1 MGVIPDPRY
10 PKDPQELPRKQKRKP
25 KMCNPQQQSP
35 PQNAAWQ
42 GVYPD
47 LSALNE
53 LFSTQATAATPGQTS
68 PWIGFLASLGLQP
81 IPGGQTPQQ
90 QQQQARPEQEQ
101 PSAPPAP
108 EPERQEGHAYAGTNS
123 AAWGQPRHQPSP
135 GASQQ
140 PRGHSCGYSCGYSCG
155 APHISQLLQTITS
168 RLLHFSSVAT
178 RASVTFFCII
188 ALFCILSS
196 LPGFLIQSA
205 LYVVL
210 ATSLLRMPLPT
221 VLAGHLLYSAISFLH
236 PVGALFLLLPCLHK
250 LHVRGQPLGDPA
262 SWGVR
267 FTGSNTAWNQHMNHN
282 HQY

>member
-1 MGVIPDPRY
+1 MGPVIPDPRY
-10 PKDPQELPRKQKRKP
+10 PKDPQELPRKQKRES
-25 KMCNPQQQSP
+25 KMCNPQQQNP

-53 LFSTQATAATPGQTS
+53 LFSTQATAANPGQPS
-68 PWIGFLASLGLQP
+68 PWINFLASLGLQP
-81 IPGGQTPQQ
+81 ISGGQNQQ

-108 EPERQEGHAYAGTNS
+108 ETERQDGQAYAGTNS
-123 AAWGQPRHQPSP
+123 AAWGQPQHQPSP
-135 GASQQ
+135 GVSQQ
-140 PRGHSCGYSCGYSCG
+140 PRGHSCGYSCG
-155 APHISQLLQTITS
+155 APHISQLLQTITN
-168 RLLHFSSVAT
+168 RLLHFSSAAT
-178 RASVTFFCII
+178 RASVTFFCITTF
-188 ALFCILSS
+188 FCFLSS

-210 ATSLLRMPLPT
+210 ATSLLRIPLPT

-236 PVGALFLLLPCLHK
+236 PICALFLLLPCLHK

-267 FTGSNTAWNQHMNHN
+267 FTGSNAAWNQNGNHN

>member
-1 MGVIPDPRY
+1 MGSHPR
-10 PKDPQELPRKQKRKP
+10 PKMGKDPEELPRKQKREP
-25 KMCNPQQQSP
+25 KMCNAQQQSP
-35 PQNAAWQ
+35 PQNTAWQ

-53 LFSTQATAATPGQTS
+53 LFSTQQATAANAGQPS

-81 IPGGQTPQQ
+81 ISGGQTPQQ
-90 QQQQARPEQEQ
+90 QQARPEHE

-108 EPERQEGHAYAGTNS
+108 ETERQEGHAYAGANS
-123 AAWGQPRHQPSP
+123 AAWDQPQHQASP

-140 PRGHSCGYSCGYSCG
+140 PRGHSCGYSCG
-155 APHISQLLQTITS
+155 APHISQLLQTITN
-168 RLLHFSSVAT
+168 RLVHFSSVAT

-188 ALFCILSS
+188 AFFCFLSS

-205 LYVVL
+205 LYVVF
-210 ATSLLRMPLPT
+210 ATSLLRLPLPT

-236 PVGALFLLLPCLHK
+236 PICALFLLLPCLHK

-267 FTGSNTAWNQHMNHN
+267 FTGSNAAWNQNVNHN

>member
-1 MGVIPDPRY
+1 MGVITDPRY
-10 PKDPQELPRKQKRKP
+10 PKDPQQHPRRQKKEP

-53 LFSTQATAATPGQTS
+53 LFSTQQATAASPEQPS
-68 PWIGFLASLGLQP
+68 PWINFLASLGLQP

-90 QQQQARPEQEQ
+90 QQQARPEQEQ

-108 EPERQEGHAYAGTNS
+108 ETERQEGQAYAGANS
-123 AAWGQPRHQPSP
+123 AAWGQPQHQPSP

-140 PRGHSCGYSCGYSCG
+140 PRGHSCGYSCG
-155 APHISQLLQTITS
+155 APHISQLLQTITN

-188 ALFCILSS
+188 AFFCFLSS
-196 LPGFLIQSA
+196 LPGFLIQSP

-210 ATSLLRMPLPT
+210 ATSLLRLPLPT
-221 VLAGHLLYSAISFLH
+221 VLAGHLLYSAIAFLH
-236 PVGALFLLLPCLHK
+236 PICALFLLLPCLHK

-267 FTGSNTAWNQHMNHN
+267 FTGSNPAWNQDGNHN

>member
-1 MGVIPDPRY
+1 MGQSSQTQST
-10 PKDPQELPRKQKRKP
+10 PKTNLNSSENRRKDP

-35 PQNAAWQ
+35 PQNAARQ

-53 LFSTQATAATPGQTS
+53 LFSTQATAGTPGQPS

-81 IPGGQTPQQ
+81 IPGGQTQQ

-108 EPERQEGHAYAGTNS
+108 EPERQEGPAYAGTNS
-123 AAWGQPRHQPSP
+123 AAWGQPQHQSSP

-140 PRGHSCGYSCGYSCG
+140 PRGHSCGYSCG
-155 APHISQLLQTITS
+155 APHISQLLQTITN

-178 RASVTFFCII
+178 RASVTFICII
-188 ALFCILSS
+188 AFLCLLSS

-210 ATSLLRMPLPT
+210 ATSLLRLPLPT
-221 VLAGHLLYSAISFLH
+221 VLAGHLL
-236 PVGALFLLLPCLHK
+236 
-250 LHVRGQPLGDPA
+250 
-262 SWGVR
+262 
-267 FTGSNTAWNQHMNHN
+267 
-282 HQY
+282 

>member
-1 MGVIPDPRY
+1 MGVIPDLRY
-10 PKDPQELPRKQKRKP
+10 PKDPQELQRKQKSEP

-53 LFSTQATAATPGQTS
+53 LFSTQQATAASPGQPS

-81 IPGGQTPQQ
+81 ISGGQN
-90 QQQQARPEQEQ
+90 QQQARPEQEQ

-108 EPERQEGHAYAGTNS
+108 ETERQEGQAYAGTNS
-123 AAWGQPRHQPSP
+123 AAWGQPQHQPSP

-140 PRGHSCGYSCGYSCG
+140 PRGHSCGYSCGV
-155 APHISQLLQTITS
+155 PHISQLLQTITN

-188 ALFCILSS
+188 AFFCFLSS
-196 LPGFLIQSA
+196 LPGFLIQSD

-221 VLAGHLLYSAISFLH
+221 VLAGHLLSSAISFLR
-236 PVGALFLLLPCLHK
+236 PVCALFLLLPCLHK
-250 LHVRGQPLGDPA
+250 LHVRGQPLADPA
-262 SWGVR
+262 NWGVR
-267 FTGSNTAWNQHMNHN
+267 FTGDNAAWAQHRNH
-282 HQY
+282 HH

>member
-47 LSALNE
+47 LSALNQ
-53 LFSTQATAATPGQTS
+53 LFSTQQATAADAGQPS
-68 PWIGFLASLGLQP
+68 PWINFLASLGLQP

-90 QQQQARPEQEQ
+90 QQQARPEQE

-108 EPERQEGHAYAGTNS
+108 EPERQEGQAYAGTNS
-123 AAWGQPRHQPSP
+123 AAWGQPQHQPSP

-140 PRGHSCGYSCGYSCG
+140 PRGPSCGYSCG
-155 APHISQLLQTITS
+155 AP
-168 RLLHFSSVAT
+168 HFSSVAT

-188 ALFCILSS
+188 AFFCFLSS

-236 PVGALFLLLPCLHK
+236 PICALFLLLPCLHK
-250 LHVRGQPLGDPA
+250 LHVRGQPLGDPV

-267 FTGSNTAWNQHMNHN
+267 FTGSNAAWNQNVNHN

>member
-1 MGVIPDPRY
+1 MGVITDPRY
-10 PKDPQELPRKQKRKP
+10 PKDPEELPRKQKREP

-53 LFSTQATAATPGQTS
+53 LFSTQATAATPGRQT
-68 PWIGFLASLGLQP
+68 
-81 IPGGQTPQQ
+81 QQ
-90 QQQQARPEQEQ
+90 QKQQARHEQEQ

-108 EPERQEGHAYAGTNS
+108 ETERQEGHAYAGANS
-123 AAWGQPRHQPSP
+123 AAWGQPQHQASP
-135 GASQQ
+135 GAPQQ
-140 PRGHSCGYSCGYSCG
+140 PRGHSCGYSCG
-155 APHISQLLQTITS
+155 APHISQLLQTIPN

-188 ALFCILSS
+188 AFLCFLSS

-221 VLAGHLLYSAISFLH
+221 VLAGHLLYTTISFLH
-236 PVGALFLLLPCLHK
+236 PVCALFLLLPCL
-250 LHVRGQPLGDPA
+250 R
-262 SWGVR
+262 
-267 FTGSNTAWNQHMNHN
+267 
-282 HQY
+282 

>member
-1 MGVIPDPRY
+1 MGQSFQTQGIPKNRSNIREDRR
-10 PKDPQELPRKQKRKP
+10 KDP

-35 PQNAAWQ
+35 PQNAAWH

-53 LFSTQATAATPGQTS
+53 LFSSQATAPSPGQPS
-68 PWIGFLASLGLQP
+68 PWINFLASLGLQP
-81 IPGGQTPQQ
+81 ISGGQTPQ

-101 PSAPPAP
+101 PSAPPPP
-108 EPERQEGHAYAGTNS
+108 ETERQEGQAYAGANS
-123 AAWGQPRHQPSP
+123 ATWGQPQHQPSP

-140 PRGHSCGYSCGYSCG
+140 PRGHSCGYSCR
-155 APHISQLLQTITS
+155 APHISQLLQTITN

-178 RASVTFFCII
+178 RASLTFFCII
-188 ALFCILSS
+188 AFLCFLSS

-236 PVGALFLLLPCLHK
+236 PVCAPFLLLPCLHK

-267 FTGSNTAWNQHMNHN
+267 FTGSNAAWNQNVNHN

>member
-1 MGVIPDPRY
+1 MGVFTDPRY
-10 PKDPQELPRKQKRKP
+10 PKDPQQHPRRQKRVP

-35 PQNAAWQ
+35 PQNAGWQ

-53 LFSTQATAATPGQTS
+53 LFSTQQATAASPGQPS
-68 PWIGFLASLGLQP
+68 PWIGSLASLGLQP
-81 IPGGQTPQQ
+81 IPRGQTQQ

-108 EPERQEGHAYAGTNS
+108 ETERQEGQTYAGTNS
-123 AAWGQPRHQPSP
+123 AAWGQPQHQASP

-140 PRGHSCGYSCGYSCG
+140 PRGHSCGYSCG
-155 APHISQLLQTITS
+155 APHISQLLQTITN

-188 ALFCILSS
+188 AFFCFLSS

-221 VLAGHLLYSAISFLH
+221 VLAGHLPYSAISFLH
-236 PVGALFLLLPCLHK
+236 PVCALFLLLPCLHK

-267 FTGSNTAWNQHMNHN
+267 FTGSNAAWNQHVNHN

>member
-1 MGVIPDPRY
+1 MGVITDPRY
-10 PKDPQELPRKQKRKP
+10 PKDPQELPRKQKREP
-25 KMCNPQQQSP
+25 KMCNPQQQNP

-53 LFSTQATAATPGQTS
+53 LFSTQATAASPGQPS
-68 PWIGFLASLGLQP
+68 PWNGFLASLGLQP
-81 IPGGQTPQQ
+81 IPGGKNQ
-90 QQQQARPEQEQ
+90 PEQEK

-108 EPERQEGHAYAGTNS
+108 ETERQEGHAYAGTNS

-178 RASVTFFCII
+178 RASLTFFYII
-188 ALFCILSS
+188 AFFCFLSS

-210 ATSLLRMPLPT
+210 ATSLL
-221 VLAGHLLYSAISFLH
+221 
-236 PVGALFLLLPCLHK
+236 
-250 LHVRGQPLGDPA
+250 
-262 SWGVR
+262 
-267 FTGSNTAWNQHMNHN
+267 
-282 HQY
+282 

>member
-1 MGVIPDPRY
+1 MGFIPDPRY
-10 PKDPQELPRKQKRKP
+10 PKDPQQHPRRQKREP
-25 KMCNPQQQSP
+25 KMCNPQQQNP

-53 LFSTQATAATPGQTS
+53 LFSTQAAAASPGQPS
-68 PWIGFLASLGLQP
+68 PWINFLASLGLQP
-81 IPGGQTPQQ
+81 ISGGQTQQ

-108 EPERQEGHAYAGTNS
+108 ETERQEGQAYTGTNS
-123 AAWGQPRHQPSP
+123 AAWGQPQHQPSQ

-140 PRGHSCGYSCGYSCG
+140 PRGHSCGYSCG
-155 APHISQLLQTITS
+155 APHISQLLQTITN

-178 RASVTFFCII
+178 RASITFFCII
-188 ALFCILSS
+188 AFLCFLSS

-221 VLAGHLLYSAISFLH
+221 VLAGHLLYSSISFLH
-236 PVGALFLLLPCLHK
+236 PVCALFLLLPCLHK
-250 LHVRGQPLGDPA
+250 LHVRGQPLADPA
-262 SWGVR
+262 NWGVR
-267 FTGSNTAWNQHMNHN
+267 FTGSNAAWNQNVNH
-282 HQY
+282 

>member
-1 MGVIPDPRY
+1 MG
-10 PKDPQELPRKQKRKP
+10 PRKRRKDP

-35 PQNAAWQ
+35 PQNTGWQ

-53 LFSTQATAATPGQTS
+53 LFSTQQATSAANAGQPS

-81 IPGGQTPQQ
+81 IPGGQNQ
-90 QQQQARPEQEQ
+90 QQQQARPEQE

-108 EPERQEGHAYAGTNS
+108 EPERQEGQAYAGTNS
-123 AAWGQPRHQPSP
+123 AAWGQPQNQASP

-140 PRGHSCGYSCGYSCG
+140 PRGPSCGYSCG
-155 APHISQLLQTITS
+155 APHISQLLQTITN

-188 ALFCILSS
+188 AFFCLLSS

-210 ATSLLRMPLPT
+210 APSLLRLPLPT
-221 VLAGHLLYSAISFLH
+221 VLAGHLLYSAITFLH
-236 PVGALFLLLPCLHK
+236 PLCALVLLLPCLHR
-250 LHVRGQPLGDPA
+250 LHVRGQPLADSA
-262 SWGVR
+262 NW
-267 FTGSNTAWNQHMNHN
+267 A
-282 HQY
+282 

>member
-1 MGVIPDPRY
+1 MGQSSQTQST
-10 PKDPQELPRKQKRKP
+10 PKTNLNSSENRRKDP

-68 PWIGFLASLGLQP
+68 PWVGFLASLGLQP
-81 IPGGQTPQQ
+81 IPGGQNQQQ

-108 EPERQEGHAYAGTNS
+108 EPERQEGQAYAGTNS
-123 AAWGQPRHQPSP
+123 AAWGQPQHQASP

-140 PRGHSCGYSCGYSCG
+140 PRGHSCGYSCG
-155 APHISQLLQTITS
+155 APHISQLLQKITN

-188 ALFCILSS
+188 AFLCLLS
-196 LPGFLIQSA
+196 
-205 LYVVL
+205 
-210 ATSLLRMPLPT
+210 
-221 VLAGHLLYSAISFLH
+221 
-236 PVGALFLLLPCLHK
+236 PVCALFLLLPCLHK

-267 FTGSNTAWNQHMNHN
+267 FTGSNAAWNQNVNHN

>member
-1 MGVIPDPRY
+1 MGPVITDPRY
-10 PKDPQELPRKQKRKP
+10 QDPQELQRKQKRQP

-47 LSALNE
+47 LSAFNE
-53 LFSTQATAATPGQTS
+53 LFSTQATAGNPGQTS

-81 IPGGQTPQQ
+81 ISGGQNQQ
-90 QQQQARPEQEQ
+90 QQQQARPEQER

-108 EPERQEGHAYAGTNS
+108 EPERQGGQAFSGTNS
-123 AAWGQPRHQPSP
+123 AAWGRPQHQASP

-140 PRGHSCGYSCGYSCG
+140 PRGPSCGYSCG
-155 APHISQLLQTITS
+155 APHFSQLLQTITN

-188 ALFCILSS
+188 SS

-210 ATSLLRMPLPT
+210 ATSLLRLPLPT
-221 VLAGHLLYSAISFLH
+221 VLAGHLLY
-236 PVGALFLLLPCLHK
+236 LHK
-250 LHVRGQPLGDPA
+250 LHVRGQPLGDPV

-267 FTGSNTAWNQHMNHN
+267 FTGSNAAWNQNVNHN
-282 HQY
+282 HHTDFLLNQAYSP

>member
-1 MGVIPDPRY
+1 MGITDPRY
-10 PKDPQELPRKQKRKP
+10 PKDPQELPRKQKREP

-35 PQNAAWQ
+35 PQNTGWQ

-53 LFSTQATAATPGQTS
+53 LFSTQQATAANAGQPS
-68 PWIGFLASLGLQP
+68 PWINFLASLGLQP

-90 QQQQARPEQEQ
+90 QQQARPEQE

-108 EPERQEGHAYAGTNS
+108 EPERQGGQAFSGTNS
-123 AAWGQPRHQPSP
+123 AAWGQPQHQASP

-140 PRGHSCGYSCGYSCG
+140 PRGHSCGYSCG
-155 APHISQLLQTITS
+155 APHISQLLQTITN

-188 ALFCILSS
+188 AFLCLLSS

-210 ATSLLRMPLPT
+210 ATSLLRLPFPT

-236 PVGALFLLLPCLHK
+236 PICALFLLLPCLHK
-250 LHVRGQPLGDPA
+250 LHVRGQPLGDPV

-267 FTGSNTAWNQHMNHN
+267 FTGSNAAWNQNVNHN
-282 HQY
+282 LQYLF